1 MYQLHIQNYWSD
13 RDLPFHFE
21 FRNPQAPFP
30 MHSHDF
36 HEIAIVYS
44 GKGIHLTQQGNYEI
58 QAGDVLSIKP
68 GQLHG
73 FKKIENLVLMNVLV
87 RPSFFNEDPLGLS
100 QVIGFSSLFAP
111 EIKPNAPIAHVRMNQ
126 LQLFEVRAIIE
137 SSQQEIMAQQSG
149 YVPQSISLF
158 MQLIVFILR
167 VNSNRDFSSSS
178 AKNSASML
186 IKHIEKNFRK
196 TITMSDLVE
205 ISGLSESSILRTF
218 KRITGYP
225 PFVYQNRI
233 RMFAAINELISTD
246 KDITQ
251 IALDTGFSDSN
262 YFSRSFKKFMKMTPT
277 EYRENFAGNE
287 EGAEETINEKKK

>member
-1 MYQLHIQNYWSD
+1 MYQLHTQNYWTD

-30 MHSHDF
+30 MHTHDF

-44 GKGIHLTQQGNYEI
+44 GKGVHLTQQGSYEI
-58 QAGDVLSIKP
+58 QAGDILSIKP

-73 FKKIENLVLMNVLV
+73 FKKIDNLVIMNLLV
-87 RPSFFNEDPLGLS
+87 RPSFFTEDPLGLS
-100 QVIGFSSLFAP
+100 QVAGFSSLFAQ
-111 EIKPNAPIAHVRMNQ
+111 ELKQNSTIAHVRMNQ

-137 SSQQEIMAQQSG
+137 SIQQEIMTQQSG
-149 YVPQSISLF
+149 YVPQSVALF
-158 MQLIVFILR
+158 MQLIVFVLR
-167 VNSNRDFSSSS
+167 VNSNKDFSSSS
-178 AKNSASML
+178 SKNSAAML

-196 TITMSDLVE
+196 TITMTDLVE

-233 RMFAAINELISTD
+233 RMFAAINELISTE

-277 EYRENFAGNE
+277 EYRTNFANSE
-287 EGAEETINEKKK
+287 DK